1 MCFFFF
7 SFSVMLILEPETLVM
22 AVLVPVSVSL
32 SFLGCAISV
41 LRLGQGMFWKK
52 GKTDFFCAP

>member
-1 MCFFFF
+1 
-7 SFSVMLILEPETLVM
+7 MLILEPETLVM